1 MLSTVC
7 DAVIKHYAINTHTN
21 THKASYIATHTSLV
35 IEFQKFVL
43 EIVVI

>member
-7 DAVIKHYAINTHTN
+7 DAVIKHYIINTHTN
-21 THKASYIATHTSLV
+21 IHKASYIATHTSLV
-35 IEFQKFVL
+35 IEFQNVL